1 MNLSMKK
8 YLLLITALSS
18 AVFAILVLTPAASF
32 LAASI
37 TQGYRADSTLAI
49 GTVVSIKRADNT
61 GVEESTTENE
71 GLLVGV
77 VADSLASSIDLLP
90 KASKVTV
97 SNEGQASILVTDYS
111 GTIKTGN
118 RLIISPV
125 AGIAMKDTARATNA
139 KYLGIAS
146 EDFSS
151 SSAQAKSISIT
162 NEKGVKKT
170 YAAGLITATIQI
182 STRDNSGLDTGNYLT
197 DVGSKIAGRPISLV
211 QALAAAVVF
220 TGAIILTGLIIYSSL
235 RGSMIA
241 LGRNPLAKSSVLQGL
256 SRIVALAIIILSVGV
271 ALSYIILL
279 F

>member
-1 MNLSMKK
+1 MKK

-18 AVFAILVLTPAASF
+18 AVFAILVLTLAASS

-61 GVEESTTENE
+61 SVEEATTENE

-77 VADSLASSIDLLP
+77 AANSLASSIDLLP
-90 KASKVTV
+90 KASDV
-97 SNEGQASILVTDYS
+97 SVSSDGRAYILVTDYS
-111 GTIKTGN
+111 GTIKTGD

-125 AGIAMKDTARATNA
+125 AGIAMKDTAQATNA